1 MKGRRIIVVLFAVS
15 LFFAGCSGPDGGQQS
30 RKIVK
35 TAVVEPSV
43 QHKIAEFPGR
53 VIAAREVNMAFKVS
67 GTLQRII
74 PDEGDFVKKGEI
86 IAIMDDRDYQL
97 QYNAAKAEYANVK
110 AQAERVFTLYADSAA
125 TPQAFDNAKYG
136 LAQIEAKYENSKN
149 QLSYTRLSA
158 PFDCYIQKHIMENAS
173 VVGAGMPVVTVIS
186 ASVPEVEINI
196 PASEFADRDNFS
208 EFSATFDFM
217 PGERMALEP
226 VSISPKA
233 NANQLYT
240 MKLRFADGRK
250 SYPSPGMNTLV
261 EIVSYGSDSLYTSI
275 PSAALF
281 SQNGKSRVWVL
292 EDGCVHSREV
302 VVSSL
307 NLDGKAI
314 VSSGLETGEQIVSAG
329 VHKLHEGESVQ
340 VMDKPSETNVGGL
353 L

>member
-1 MKGRRIIVVLFAVS
+1 MKNCRIIVALFALS
-15 LFFAGCSGPDGGQQS
+15 LFIAGCSGSNGEQRS

-35 TAVVEPSV
+35 TADVEASV

-67 GTLQRII
+67 GTLQGII
-74 PDEGDFVKKGEI
+74 PNEGDFVKKGDV
-86 IAIMDDRDYQL
+86 IAIMDDRDYKL
-97 QYNAAKAEYANVK
+97 QYDAAKAEYANIK
-110 AQAERVFTLYADSAA
+110 AQAERVFALYADSAA

-149 QLSYTRLSA
+149 QLSYTRLTA
-158 PFDCYIQKHIMENAS
+158 PFDCYIQKHVMENGS

-196 PASEFADRDNFS
+196 PASEFANRDNFRK
-208 EFSATFDFM
+208 FSATFDFL

-240 MKLRFADGRK
+240 MKLRFKEGRN

-261 EIVSYGSDSLYTSI
+261 EIVSYSSDSLYTSI
-275 PSAALF
+275 PSTALF
-281 SQNGKSRVWVL
+281 SQNGKSNVWVL
-292 EDGCVHSREV
+292 EGGSVHSREV
-302 VVSSL
+302 TVSFLS
-307 NLDGKAI
+307 LDGKAI
-314 VSSGLETGEQIVSAG
+314 VSSGLEIGEEIVSAG
-329 VHKLHEGESVQ
+329 VHKLHEGESVE

>member
-1 MKGRRIIVVLFAVS
+1 
-15 LFFAGCSGPDGGQQS
+15 
-30 RKIVK
+30 
-35 TAVVEPSV
+35 
-43 QHKIAEFPGR
+43 
-53 VIAAREVNMAFKVS
+53 MAFKVS

-110 AQAERVFTLYADSAA
+110 AQAERVFALYADSAA

-158 PFDCYIQKHIMENAS
+158 PFDCYIQKHIMENGS

-196 PASEFADRDNFS
+196 PASEYANRADFRK
-208 EFSATFDFM
+208 FSASFDFR
-217 PGERMALEP
+217 PGERMALKP

-240 MKLRFADGRK
+240 MRLRFERGEK
-250 SYPSPGMNTLV
+250 NYPSPGMNTLV
-261 EIVSYGSDSLYTSI
+261 EITSYSSDSLYAQI
-275 PSAALF
+275 PAPALF
-281 SQNGKSRVWVL
+281 SRNGKSYVWL
-292 EDGCVHSREV
+292 CSDGKVTECEV
-302 VVSSL
+302 YVKSL
-307 NLDGKAI
+307 DLDGNAI
-314 VSSGLETGEQIVSAG
+314 VSSGIEVGDEVVVAG
-329 VHKLHEGESVQ
+329 VHTLHEGDRVSV
-340 VMDKPSETNVGGL
+340 MEKPSETNIGGL